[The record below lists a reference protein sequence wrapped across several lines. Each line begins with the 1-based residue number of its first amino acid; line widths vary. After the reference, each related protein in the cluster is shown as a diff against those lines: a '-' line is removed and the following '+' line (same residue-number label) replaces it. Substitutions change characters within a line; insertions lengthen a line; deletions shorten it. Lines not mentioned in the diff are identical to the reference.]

1 MHGHGVLRTDKY
13 EYTLALKNVG
23 FKDSLSLD
31 DRDLVKDDIK
41 IFASQFDI
49 PSDLIEFND
58 ASMFRGD
65 VRYPWRIKFD
75 YDFVNDVEEEV
86 EIEFTETDMGRA
98 TATRDNLIHGMS
110 EVSDDYKYKK
120 RMVCTRTA
128 GKIVDS

>member
-1 MHGHGVLRTDKY
+1 MHGHGVFRTDKY